1 MEDDIN
7 MVNEPIAEYGSP
19 VSFNDVWKMFQVTD
33 KQFKE
38 TDKKMQETDQRMKE
52 TDKRMKETDK
62 RIKETDKRMKE
73 LQNLFISQ
81 WGKLIESLVKGD
93 LVRVL
98 NERGVAVQDTS
109 ERRKGNY
116 KGTSYEFDII
126 ARNGKEVVIVEV
138 KTTLRPNDVKDF
150 IDKLQH
156 VKEWLQEY
164 KDNTVYGAVAF
175 LTDDGASAR
184 MAEKRGLFAIR
195 ATGDSATIVNEKG
208 FKPRWF

>member
-1 MEDDIN
+1 MESEKKQ
-7 MVNEPIAEYGSP
+7 VNEPIAEYGRP
-19 VSFNDVWKMFQVTD
+19 VTFDDVWKMFQVTD

-38 TDKKMQETDQRMKE
+38 TDKQMKETDERMKE
-52 TDKRMKETDK
+52 TDKRMKD
-62 RIKETDKRMKE
+62 
-73 LQNLFISQ
+73 LQNLFIGQ

-98 NERGVAVQDTS
+98 NEWGIAVQDTS

-126 ARNGKEVVIVEV
+126 ARNGKEVVFVEV

-150 IDKLQH
+150 IDKLHH

-164 KDNTVYGAVAF
+164 KDNIIYGAMAF
-175 LTDDGASAR
+175 LTDEGASAR
-184 MAEKRGLFAIR
+184 MAEKKGLFVIR
-195 ATGDSATIVNEKG
+195 ATGDSAAIVNEKDFRPQG
-208 FKPRWF
+208 F